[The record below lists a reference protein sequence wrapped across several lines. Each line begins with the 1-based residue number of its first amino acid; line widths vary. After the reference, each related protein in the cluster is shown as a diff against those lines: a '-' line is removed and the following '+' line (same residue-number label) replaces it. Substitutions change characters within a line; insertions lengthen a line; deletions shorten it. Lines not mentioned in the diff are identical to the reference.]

1 MTSTMSGDQ
10 QVPRRFASRQG
21 SARPERLLLR
31 PSRDRCASGVVRLC
45 LVRDRTCTGWCRGAD
60 RSPTRGARA
69 RLPFLLRIPAGVTSL
84 IKPALDAG
92 VHGLIIPQVRT
103 VAEVRAVVDDCRYA
117 PEGRRGLGPVFA
129 SSYRSPSLSVV
140 VDRSVDD
147 LFIAIQ
153 IENADALAV
162 VEEIASIEGIDA
174 LVVGPTD
181 LSDSLGLRG
190 QFDNPAVIAAID
202 RIVLAA
208 RSNGLSVGAG
218 VGDAAHA
225 VAMIRRGAQWIQL
238 SGADAYVA
246 ALRAIDE
253 RCPHRTRERRA
264 GVNE

>member
-1 MTSTMSGDQ
+1 MTSTMSAISKFRDDLRAGKVLLGPSVYFSD
-10 QVPRRFASRQG
+10 PRVTDALAESCDFVWFETEHALVG
-21 SARPERLLLR
+21 AEALTGHLL
-31 PSRDRCASGVVRLC
+31 A
-45 LVRDRTCTGWCRGAD
+45 
-60 RSPTRGARA
+60 ARA
-69 RLPFLLRIPAGVTSL
+69 HNLPFLLRIPAGVTSL

-92 VHGLIIPQVRT
+92 VPGLIIPQVRT

-117 PEGRRGLGPVFA
+117 PQGRRGLGPVFA
-129 SSYRSPSLSVV
+129 SSYGRLPLSVV

-190 QFDNPAVIAAID
+190 QFENPAVTAAID

-238 SGADAYVA
+238 SGADALMWRHFEQLTSDVRIELA
-246 ALRAIDE
+246 S
-253 RCPHRTRERRA
+253 A
-264 GVNE
+264 GQA